1 MKDKKDDKVILF
13 FKDLIGSIVISF
25 IIVFILTQFI
35 VRGVI
40 IDGLS
45 MYPTLNDKEIGFSNI
60 IGLKLDSIKRS
71 DVVVIYLASR
81 ERFIVKRVIG
91 MPGETVE
98 ARDGVIYIN
107 NEPLAETYLQTE
119 YVKQWLNDNNGVFT
133 ADFGPIKV
141 PDDSYF
147 ALGDNRQRSSD
158 SRVYGSFKRDAIV
171 SKDVFVIYPFSKFG
185 NAGGS

>member
-1 MKDKKDDKVILF
+1 MKNKKDDKVILF

-60 IGLKLDSIKRS
+60 IGLKMNDVKRL
-71 DVVVIYLASR
+71 DVVVVYLESR

-91 MPGETVE
+91 MPGDVVE

-107 NEPLAETYLQTE
+107 NEPLAEPYLETD
-119 YVKQWLNDNNGVFT
+119 YVKQWLKDNNGVFT
-133 ADFGPIKV
+133 MDFGPITV

-147 ALGDNRQRSSD
+147 VLGDNRQRSSD
-158 SRVYGSFKRDAIV
+158 SRVYGTFKRDTIV